1 MIIPRYWAEGV
12 VRHRGEGRQVT
23 VRRFGWSDVDPG
35 EAQAV
40 ADSRAAEA
48 LGRILS
54 GEKLAKREPK
64 VPYNGADGVPIR
76 EEIVS
81 ENGDV
86 VITRN
91 SYGALCLNTPDVLF
105 ADVDEE
111 AVISPGIGC
120 AYLLGLAVACIGL
133 GWGTGSPALG
143 VWGLLVGLVGGALAA
158 WSRIRYADPLKR
170 LKGRIERFLADRP
183 DWRIRVYRTPA
194 GFRLLAMHRVFS
206 PDDPEVAGLFAAV
219 RADPVY
225 VRMCKRQQCFR
236 ARISPKPWRAGM
248 KEHIRP
254 RPGVWPVR
262 EEWMPVRLAWIRE
275 YEQKAAGYASCR
287 LECELGLGLT
297 DSKARRVQGLHD
309 GLCRAGSGLP
319 LA

>member
-12 VRHRGEGRQVT
+12 ARHREEGRQVT
-23 VRRFGWSDVDPG
+23 VRRFGWSAIDPE
-35 EAQAV
+35 EARSV
-40 ADSRAAEA
+40 ADARASEA

-54 GEKLAKREPK
+54 GEKLARREPK

-76 EEIVS
+76 EEIVA
-81 ENGDV
+81 EHGDG

-105 ADVDEE
+105 ADVD
-111 AVISPGIGC
+111 VGTGISSGMGC
-120 AYLLGLAVACIGL
+120 AYLLGLAVVCIGL
-133 GWGTGSPALG
+133 GWGTGSPGLG

-158 WSRIRYADPLKR
+158 WSRIRWGDPLKR
-170 LKGRIERFLADRP
+170 LKGRIERFLAGRP
-183 DWRIRVYRTPA
+183 GWRIRVYRTPA
-194 GFRLLAMHRVFS
+194 GFRLMAMHQVFA

-219 RADPVY
+219 KADPVY
-225 VRMCKRQQCFR
+225 VRMCRRQRCFR
-236 ARISPKPWRAGM
+236 ARVSPKPWRVGV

-262 EEWMPVRLAWIRE
+262 EEWMPSRRTWILE
-275 YEQKAAGYASCR
+275 YERKAVGYASCHF
-287 LECELGLGLT
+287 ECELGLGSVDT
-297 DSKARRVQGLHD
+297 KARAVQVLHD
-309 GLCRAGSGLP
+309 GLCRAETGLP

>member
-23 VRRFGWSDVDPG
+23 VRRFGWSNVDLG
-35 EAQAV
+35 EARSA
-40 ADSRAAEA
+40 ADLRAAEA
-48 LGRILS
+48 LGRIRA

-81 ENGDV
+81 EHGDV

-105 ADVDEE
+105 ADVDVE

-143 VWGLLVGLVGGALAA
+143 VWGFLVGLMGGALAA
-158 WSRIRYADPLKR
+158 WSRIRYGNPLKR
-170 LKGRIERFLADRP
+170 LKDRIERFLADRP

-225 VRMCKRQQCFR
+225 VMMCKRQQCFR

-248 KEHIRP
+248 KQHIRP
-254 RPGVWPVR
+254 RPGVWPVK
-262 EEWMPVRLAWIRE
+262 EEWTPVRIAWIRE
-275 YEQKAAGYASCR
+275 YEQKAAVYASCR
-287 LECELGLGLT
+287 LECELGGGVT
-297 DSKARRVQGLHD
+297 DSKVRLVQGLHD
-309 GLCRAGSGLP
+309 EFCRAGSGLP